1 MSVSTNFVRRFWHEN
16 SDRKWAT
23 FFCDFY
29 TLLDQDTREKYED
42 GLLGLKALSCGCEGS
57 PHIRI
62 GDTTYSLMSES
73 TVYRAI
79 SALCEAEGDYNL
91 ALAFM
96 MSARACIPPLSPTP
110 KPSDLTRFR
119 MQTKPLDRQIEELKQ
134 KIPYSTRDFLKEWK
148 RNVR

>member
-1 MSVSTNFVRRFWHEN
+1 MSVRSKFIRRFWHET

-29 TLLDQDTREKYED
+29 VLLDQDTREKYED
-42 GLLGLKALSCGCEGS
+42 GLLGLKALNCGCEGA
-57 PHIRI
+57 PHIRV
-62 GDTTYSLMSES
+62 GDTTYSIMSES

-79 SALCEAEGDYNL
+79 AAICEAEGDYYL

-110 KPSDLTRFR
+110 KTQDLVRFR
-119 MQTKPLDRQIEELKQ
+119 MQTKPIDKQIEELKQ
-134 KIPYSTRDFLKEWK
+134 KLPYSTRDFLKEWK
-148 RNVR
+148 RYV